1 MDQLIVFAVLLLAL
15 GLFAWGRIRH
25 DLVALISL
33 MILVLTGIVKAGEAF
48 IGFGHAAV
56 ITVASVLVIG
66 KALEFSGLTEW
77 LGKGVM
83 RIGNNPYLQVF
94 ALSALTAGASAFMNN
109 VGALAIMMP
118 IALHLSRKTG
128 YSPSFILM
136 PIAFAS
142 LLGGMTTLIGTPP
155 NIIVSAFREEA
166 TGRTFAMFDYAPVGI
181 VIAFAGVVFISL
193 AAFKLLPHRK
203 SQKSGADLFDINDY
217 ITEVVVAPNSKLI
230 GKGVSDWGKISQT
243 KVQILGLIRAN
254 RRIHAPD
261 PEETLLEGDI
271 LILETDA
278 DELKAV
284 MDNTGVALIG
294 DKKVP
299 DHPQGAGNIAVVE
312 AVVMAGSSLLG
323 RSVSDI
329 GLRRQH
335 GLNLLAVARREQ
347 KIHRRLEHIIFQTG
361 DVLLLQGREDG
372 LHETIA
378 SLGCLPLAKRGLRLG
393 YRAKIPAAL
402 GIFGA
407 AIAAVVAGLLPVEVA
422 FTLAAMT
429 MVLTGILPLKE
440 VYTSIDWPVVVLL
453 GAMIPVG
460 TALETTGG
468 AQRIADAV
476 LQLANHIPS
485 WGILTIVLVL
495 TMCLSD
501 VINNAAT
508 VVLMAPI
515 TIGVAKG
522 LGLSVDPF
530 LIAVAIGGSSAFLT
544 PIGHQSNTLVMG
556 PGGYKFT
563 DYWRLGLPLEILIV
577 LIGIPLILML
587 WPL

>member
-1 MDQLIVFAVLLLAL
+1 
-15 GLFAWGRIRH
+15 
-25 DLVALISL
+25 
-33 MILVLTGIVKAGEAF
+33 
-48 IGFGHAAV
+48 
-56 ITVASVLVIG
+56 
-66 KALEFSGLTEW
+66 
-77 LGKGVM
+77 
-83 RIGNNPYLQVF
+83 
-94 ALSALTAGASAFMNN
+94 
-109 VGALAIMMP
+109 
-118 IALHLSRKTG
+118 
-128 YSPSFILM
+128 
-136 PIAFAS
+136 
-142 LLGGMTTLIGTPP
+142 
-155 NIIVSAFREEA
+155 
-166 TGRTFAMFDYAPVGI
+166 
-181 VIAFAGVVFISL
+181 
-193 AAFKLLPHRK
+193 
-203 SQKSGADLFDINDY
+203 
-217 ITEVVVAPNSKLI
+217 
-230 GKGVSDWGKISQT
+230 
-243 KVQILGLIRAN
+243 
-254 RRIHAPD
+254 
-261 PEETLLEGDI
+261 GDI

-299 DHPQGAGNIAVVE
+299 DLSQGAGNIAVVE

-347 KIHRRLEHIIFQTG
+347 KIHRRLDRIIFQTG

-429 MVLTGILPLKE
+429 MVLAGILPIKE